1 MHTVVL
7 LQAAATGNDL
17 NTLVN
22 NFITVLATPALGLL
36 TGSFLVAGIW
46 YSLSPI
52 NEHMAMRGRG
62 LIAAAVVSGILM
74 IGAHNWAN
82 LVQSI
87 TPHGS

>member
-1 MHTVVL
+1 MHIVVL
-7 LQAAATGNDL
+7 FQAAATGNDL

-22 NFITVLATPALGLL
+22 NLVTVLAQPAMGLL
-36 TGSFLVAGIW
+36 TLAFLGAGIF
-46 YSLSPI
+46 YSFSPV

-62 LIAAAVVSGILM
+62 LIAAGIVSGILM
-74 IGAHNWAN
+74 IGAHNWAS

>member
-1 MHTVVL
+1 MHPLIL
-7 LQAAATGNDL
+7 LQVAASGNDL

-22 NFITVLATPALGLL
+22 NLVTTVATPALGLL
-36 TGSFLVAGIW
+36 TLAFLLAGVY
-46 YSLSPI
+46 YSLSPV

-62 LIAAAVVSGILM
+62 LIGMAVVSGILM

-87 TPHGS
+87 TPHGG

>member
-1 MHTVVL
+1 MHTVVV

-22 NFITVLATPALGLL
+22 NLVTVLATPALGLL
-36 TGSFLVAGIW
+36 TLAFLVAGIF
-46 YSLSPI
+46 YSLSPV

-74 IGAHNWAN
+74 VGAHNWAN

>member
-22 NFITVLATPALGLL
+22 NFVTVLATPALGLL
-36 TGSFLVAGIW
+36 TASFLVAGIW

>member
-1 MHTVVL
+1 MQTVVL

-17 NTLVN
+17 NTLVT

-36 TGSFLVAGIW
+36 TGSFLLAGIW

>member
-1 MHTVVL
+1 MHTLVL
-7 LQAAATGNDL
+7 LQAAASGNDL
-17 NTLVN
+17 TTLVN
-22 NFITVLATPALGLL
+22 NLINVLASPALGLVTL
-36 TGSFLVAGIW
+36 AFLGAGIY
-46 YSLSPI
+46 YSLSPT

-62 LIAAAVVSGILM
+62 LIAAGVVGGILI

>member
-1 MHTVVL
+1 MQTVVL